1 VTDGRAAV
9 FFDRDGT
16 LIWAPAVDGRPGSI
30 RSVDELELEEGAAEG
45 CAALRGAGY
54 LLVMVTNQP
63 EIARGTVTREA
74 VDAMH
79 ERIRELLPL
88 DDVRMCP
95 HDDADD
101 CPCRKPKPGMLFDAA
116 RELDIDLRRSFM
128 VGDRWKDVEA
138 GQRAGCRTVFLDRQ
152 YSEPMPVRPDAT
164 VRDLGEA
171 IAWILEQTDR

>member
-1 VTDGRAAV
+1 MTGAPAV
-9 FFDRDGT
+9 FLDRDGT
-16 LIWAPAVDGRPGSI
+16 LIRAPVVDGRPGSI
-30 RSVDELELEEGAAEG
+30 RSVDALELEEGAAEG
-45 CAALRGAGY
+45 CAALRDAGY

-63 EIARGTVTREA
+63 EIPRGKVSRES

-79 ERIRELLPL
+79 ERLRELLPL

-101 CPCRKPKPGMLFDAA
+101 CPCRKPRPGMLFDAA
-116 RELDIDLRRSFM
+116 RDLAVDLGRSFM

-138 GQRAGCRTVFLDRQ
+138 GHRAGCTTVFLDRQ

-164 VRDLGEA
+164 VRDLAEA
-171 IAWILEQTDR
+171 VAWILERGGR